1 MKIKKIM
8 VGAVGAVAAAGA
20 VSGSIYAMRRKA
32 ALKARAER
40 LAPKEIIPKSR
51 EVLSDHLTPDYLRF
65 GGTE

>member
-1 MKIKKIM
+1 MKIKRVMI
-8 VGAVGAVAAAGA
+8 GAVGAVAAGA
-20 VSGSIYAMRRKA
+20 VSRGIYAVRRKA